1 MVRAPDSKSGCCGFD
16 SLLACIYFRRAETMI
31 GKAKNFLGD
40 VKVEVKKVT
49 WPSRKDA
56 MGGTMVVVVVVV
68 IMSVFLGTVDTL
80 LSKII
85 EALISG

>member
-1 MVRAPDSKSGCCGFD
+1 M
-16 SLLACIYFRRAETMI
+16 L
-31 GKAKNFLGD
+31 GKAKDFLSE

-56 MGGTMVVVVVVV
+56 MGGTMVVMVVVL
-68 IMSVFLGTVDTL
+68 IIAVFLGIIDTI

-85 EALISG
+85 EALIAG

>member
-1 MVRAPDSKSGCCGFD
+1 MNIEWTGGM
-16 SLLACIYFRRAETMI
+16 L
-31 GKAKNFLGD
+31 GKAKVFLSE

-56 MGGTMVVVVVVV
+56 MGGTMVVMVVVL
-68 IMSVFLGTVDTL
+68 IIAIFLGIIDTI
-80 LSKII
+80 LSKIV